1 LDTPTSASPI
11 LVPTGAELEA
21 ADRRA
26 REWMF
31 PVPGKLPIGSD
42 SHRDASCRMFHETFN
57 PYKPSVIEWPK
68 LDPEALQ
75 RLTSLPIW
83 DIAVTTE
90 TKARA
95 RMLAY
100 GDSLDDT
107 AWREAIGRNGWE
119 EGRHKEV
126 LSSLVASYGIALVP
140 EPPDQLPAD
149 PEWGYLVT
157 GYSECIDSFFAFG
170 LFEVAR
176 RSGYFPP
183 ALVDT
188 FEPVI
193 QEEAR
198 HILLFANW
206 LAWHRKRL
214 GVWRRIRFEL
224 RVVRAWIFLALE
236 RIGLA
241 RNLDGGDKAAPDNN
255 FTLTGSKA
263 VSDMDL
269 NPLDLMAICLSEND
283 RRFAGY
289 DKRLL
294 RPTTTPA
301 LARLAVRAGRLFR
314 RGAPAEAMK
323 PAAS

>member
-1 LDTPTSASPI
+1 VYPTA
-11 LVPTGAELEA
+11 
-21 ADRRA
+21 
-26 REWMF
+26 
-31 PVPGKLPIGSD
+31 GKLPIGSD
-42 SHRDASCRMFHETFN
+42 SHRDAACRMFHDTFN

-83 DIAVTTE
+83 DIAVHTE
-90 TKARA
+90 TKAQA
-95 RMLAY
+95 RMAAY
-100 GDSLDDT
+100 GESVDDA

-126 LSSLVASYGIALVP
+126 LSHLVTSYGIELAP
-140 EPPDQLPAD
+140 EPPDQLPRD

-170 LFEVAR
+170 LFELAR

-214 GVWRRIRFEL
+214 GAWRRIRFEL
-224 RVVRAWIFLALE
+224 RVIRAWIFLGWE

-241 RNLDGGDKAAPDNN
+241 RSMDDGGKPAPDNN

-263 VSDMDL
+263 VSDVDIS
-269 NPLDLMAICLSEND
+269 PLALMAICLSEND

-289 DKRLL
+289 DRRLL

-314 RGAPAEAMK
+314 RGTVTEDRK
-323 PAAS
+323 PATS